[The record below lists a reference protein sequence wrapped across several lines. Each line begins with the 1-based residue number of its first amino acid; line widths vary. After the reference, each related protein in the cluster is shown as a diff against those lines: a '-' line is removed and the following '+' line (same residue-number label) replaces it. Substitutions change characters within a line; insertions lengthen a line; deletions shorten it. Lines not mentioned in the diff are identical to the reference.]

1 MFNFA
6 ETRELVLFSYLYSS
20 LSLSEAAKKLGIS
33 ESNASKILKSFR
45 DKMDDPLFVRSNARM
60 YPTDKAQTIY
70 PAVQR
75 IVATLTEIH
84 NCSDEAFDPKH
95 LTRTFHIL
103 ATDMVSCYLLSVVSR
118 IISEECPNASFEV
131 HPLHEDYQD
140 ILSSR
145 ADLAIFTPIA
155 DLPKEFDSVNLY
167 ENRNVILLRKG
178 HPLLKEA
185 RTPAQLKKALAEFRK
200 IDLLFAFRSN
210 HKEFSPYDT
219 MLDKHGQTTV
229 LSSPYI
235 RSFPPALIHSDYTA
249 PMPHFVADCIVKRFP
264 ELTYIT
270 SPQQKVPWTTKLIW
284 NKRVNH
290 DPAVTWFRSK
300 LYAEI
305 RKEVGEV

>member
-6 ETRELVLFSYLYSS
+6 ETRELILFSYLYSS

-45 DKMDDPLFVRSNARM
+45 DKMDDQLFVRSNARM
-60 YPTDKAQTIY
+60 YPTDKAQAIY

-84 NCSDEAFDPKH
+84 NCSDEAFDPNNI
-95 LTRTFHIL
+95 TRTFHIL
-103 ATDMVSCYLLSVVSR
+103 ATDMVSCYLLAAASR
-118 IISEECPNASFEV
+118 IISAECPKAAFEV

-145 ADLAIFTPIA
+145 ADFAIFTPIA
-155 DLPKEFDSVNLY
+155 DLPKEYDCVSLY
-167 ENRNVILLRKG
+167 ENINVILLRKD
-178 HPLLKEA
+178 HPLLKESH
-185 RTPAQLKKALAEFRK
+185 TPTQLKKALSKYQK

-219 MLDKHGQTTV
+219 LLDKNGQTTV
-229 LSSPYI
+229 FSSPYI
-235 RSFPPALIHSDYTA
+235 WSFPPALIHTDYTA
-249 PMPHFVADCIVKRFP
+249 PMPHFVAQSIVKRLP

-270 SPQQKVPWTTKLIW
+270 SPQQKIPWTTKLIW
-284 NKRVNH
+284 NRRVNQ
-290 DPAVTWFRSK
+290 DPAVTWFRAK